1 MRIGKLRKGELLHKA
16 YATALFTTLAVMAF
30 VMVVAACSVS
40 YKFNGASIDYSKTK
54 TIQIADFPN
63 RASYVWAPMASM
75 FNNELKDLFASHT
88 RLTQVKRDGDMKI
101 EGEITRYEQRNKS
114 VSSEGYSSQTE
125 LTMTVNVRFTN
136 NANHTE
142 DFEKTFSA
150 SATYENTQ
158 TLNAVQEE
166 LVTQMIEEITES
178 IFNATVANW

>member
-1 MRIGKLRKGELLHKA
+1 MRIGKLRKGEPLHKA
-16 YATALFTTLAVMAF
+16 HATALFTTLAVMAF